1 MLDIIKLSYIA
12 SLLSFSLIG
21 ERISQQAIVHPID
34 RGFEVP
40 TILTSLSEK
49 TRKSNHLPMSM
60 YKARA
65 DFHFFKGG
73 VEISGGVQV
82 APLSELRQ
90 ELKIFTQ
97 NRRGEAKFWWG

>member
-1 MLDIIKLSYIA
+1 MRRDVRYYKAILHRQFIEFLTH
-12 SLLSFSLIG
+12 G

-34 RGFEVP
+34 RGFEVS

-73 VEISGGVQV
+73 VEISGGVQA
-82 APLSELRQ
+82 APLSELR
-90 ELKIFTQ
+90 
-97 NRRGEAKFWWG
+97 EAKFWWG